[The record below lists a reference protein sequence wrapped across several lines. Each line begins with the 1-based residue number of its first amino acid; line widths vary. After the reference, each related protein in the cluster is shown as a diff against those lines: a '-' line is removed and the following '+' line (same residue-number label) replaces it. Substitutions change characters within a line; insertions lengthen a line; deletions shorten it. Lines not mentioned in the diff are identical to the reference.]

1 MRPDILVSLDRS
13 LPPAYAAVLTAA
25 GARVRAEYLPAP
37 DMGFDALLLAGGGDP
52 DPLYYGQEDSGSHP
66 PDRTRDAWELALFFD
81 FWQAG
86 KPIFG
91 ICRGLQLINI
101 ALGGTL
107 AQDIPGHAVSGGD
120 MLHEVRNVPGSTPAR
135 LWGPA
140 CTVNSAHHQVIDRL
154 AEGLEI
160 TQLAPDGVVEG
171 VRHRTRL
178 LEAVQWHPERL
189 PAENSEKN
197 TADGAALLRR
207 WIEEIGEI
215 VE

>member
-1 MRPDILVSLDRS
+1 MRPVILVSLDHS
-13 LPPAYAAVLTAA
+13 LPPAYEAALTAA
-25 GARVRAEYLPAP
+25 GARVRADYLPENS
-37 DMGFDALLLAGGGDP
+37 GVCDALLLAGGGDP
-52 DPLYYGQEDSGSHP
+52 DPQYYGQENYGSHP

-81 FWQAG
+81 FWQAS

-107 AQDIPGHAVSGGD
+107 IQDIPGHAVSGGD

-140 CTVNSAHHQVIDRL
+140 CTVNSAHHQAIDRL

-160 TQLAPDGVVEG
+160 TQLAPDGVIEG
-171 VRHRTRL
+171 VRHRARL

-189 PAENSEKN
+189 PAENSGKN
-197 TADGAALLRR
+197 TADGVALLRR
-207 WIEEIGEI
+207 WTEEIGES

>member
-1 MRPDILVSLDRS
+1 MRPDILASLDRS

-52 DPLYYGQEDSGSHP
+52 DPRYYGQEGSGSHP

-120 MLHEVRNVPGSTPAR
+120 LFHRVRNLPGSTAEG
-135 LWGPA
+135 LYGPV

-171 VRHRTRL
+171 IRHRTRL

-189 PAENSEKN
+189 PAESGRKN
-197 TADGAALLRR
+197 TADGATLLRR
-207 WIEEIGEI
+207 WIEKIGERI
-215 VE
+215 G